1 MRKSVKK
8 IAFLYYRSWAH
19 DILKYINQIQSERK
33 DFIISDVICAKGIV
47 TDLTFLN
54 DSISIHYVDP
64 EEPSEL
70 IKIFEGSDVEIVFCY
85 SWSWFIP
92 EELIKN
98 LQCICLHPSKLPKY
112 RGGSPIQNQ
121 VFSGDLKSA
130 VTVFKM
136 NTKLDAGP
144 IYKQMLLDLDAPIG
158 EVFKR
163 MSSIGRVITKDLIA
177 DYLNDSLNF
186 HEQNHSEATVVKRR
200 KPKDS
205 SISLEEIENLEYCE
219 FQRRVNIL
227 KDPYPNMYIEFEE
240 FRLKINEIHSFRY
253 LPEAAQPIKY
263 NTPINTIKKNQI
275 FIKTLDRFALVSG
288 SIIEGSDI

>member
-1 MRKSVKK
+1 MKK

-54 DSISIHYVDP
+54 DAISIHYVDP

-288 SIIEGSDI
+288 YIIEGSDI